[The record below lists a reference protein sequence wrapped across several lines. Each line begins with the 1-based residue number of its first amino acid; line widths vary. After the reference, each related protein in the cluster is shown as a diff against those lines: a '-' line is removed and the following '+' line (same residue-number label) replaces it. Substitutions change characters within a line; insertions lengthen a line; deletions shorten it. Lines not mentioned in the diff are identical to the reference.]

1 MSMQRDKLAPRVFCW
16 VGAVNV
22 MHLHVLD
29 MLMEQ
34 VSALGIIY
42 TPQAGLLAPEPTTRV
57 SLRDHAN
64 SDHNRKALQ
73 MPTDL
78 QPLDAPRQHR

>member
-42 TPQAGLLAPEPTTRV
+42 TPQAGLFGARADDA
-57 SLRDHAN
+57 SLPA
-64 SDHNRKALQ
+64 
-73 MPTDL
+73 
-78 QPLDAPRQHR
+78 